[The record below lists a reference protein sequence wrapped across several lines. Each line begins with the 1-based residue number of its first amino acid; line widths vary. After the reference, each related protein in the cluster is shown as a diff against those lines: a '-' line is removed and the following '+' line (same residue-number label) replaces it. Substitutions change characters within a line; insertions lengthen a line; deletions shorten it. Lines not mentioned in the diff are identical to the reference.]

1 MTTKNERRILVFDTT
16 LRDGEQS
23 PGASMTIEGKFRVA
37 QQLARMK
44 VDTIE
49 AGFPVSS
56 PVQFDAVKLIAQKIK
71 GPVIT
76 GLSRSVKKDIDACY
90 EAVKYSARP
99 GIHTFIATSDVHLKH
114 KLNIG
119 RERCIELAVEA
130 VKYARKKLD
139 YVQFSAE
146 DATRTD
152 WAFLADVVR
161 AVIKAG
167 AKVVNLPD
175 TVGYT
180 VPTEYS
186 NLIHY
191 ILENVPEARDVII
204 SVHCHNDLGLA
215 VANSLSAVEAGA
227 TQVEGA
233 INGIGERAGNA
244 SIEEM
249 VMSLYV
255 RRPHFKAYCNVK
267 TEELYN
273 ASRLVTAVTGIH
285 VQPNKAI
292 VGENAFS
299 HEAGIHQDGV
309 LKNKKTYEIMD
320 PKIIGVPSNKLI
332 LGRHSG
338 KHGFLKRVEE
348 LGLKIAKTEIEKYYE
363 KFLEIADK
371 KKQVYDDDLFTL
383 FSEEMEKTTATYDLK
398 YYHVL
403 SGNSIIPNAIV
414 TLVKAGEAVTASS
427 IGDGPVDAVY
437 SVIKKITGLD
447 VKLMDYRI
455 NSVTSG
461 KEAQGEVSVV
471 VDIKGRKFSG
481 QSARTDIV
489 EASAR
494 AFISAI
500 NRWILTGDRAVKKVK
515 KIKKK

>member
-1 MTTKNERRILVFDTT
+1 MKKNNEERRILVFDTT

-23 PGASMTIEGKFRVA
+23 PGASMTVDGKLRVA

-49 AGFPVSS
+49 AGFPISS
-56 PVQFDAVKLIAQKIK
+56 PVQFEAVKQVAQKVK

-76 GLSRSVKKDIDACY
+76 GLSRALKKDIDACY
-90 EAVKYSARP
+90 EAVKYSGAP
-99 GIHTFIATSDVHLKH
+99 GIHTFIATSDIHLKH
-114 KLNIG
+114 KLNID
-119 RERCIELAVEA
+119 RSRCIELAIEA
-130 VKYARKKLD
+130 VRYAKKKLD

-175 TVGYT
+175 TVGYAI
-180 VPTEYS
+180 PSEYAAMVR
-186 NLIHY
+186 Y
-191 ILENVPEARDVII
+191 ILTNVPEANDIVI

-244 SIEEM
+244 AIEEI

-255 RRPHFKAYCNVK
+255 RRPYFQAHTNVK

-285 VQPNKAI
+285 LQPNKAI

-309 LKNKKTYEIMD
+309 IKNKQTYEIMD
-320 PKIIGVPSNKLI
+320 PKTIGVPSNRLV

-348 LGLKIAKTEIEKYYE
+348 LGLKIGKADVEKYYL
-363 KFLEIADK
+363 KFLDIADK

-383 FSEEMEKTTATYDLK
+383 FSEDVEKTAATFDLK
-398 YYHVL
+398 YFHAM
-403 SGNSIIPNAIV
+403 SGNSVIPNAIV
-414 TLVKAGEAVTASS
+414 TLVQAGKEMTESAV
-427 IGDGPVDAVY
+427 GDGPVDAVY
-437 SVIKKITGLD
+437 TVIRKITGLD
-447 VKLMDYRI
+447 VKLIDYRI
-455 NSVTSG
+455 TSVTSG
-461 KEAQGEVSVV
+461 KEAQGEVAVV
-471 VDIKGRKFSG
+471 VEVNGRKFSG

-494 AFISAI
+494 AFIAAI
-500 NRWILTGDRAVKKVK
+500 NRFILTGEVSPTRKKRK
-515 KIKKK
+515 